1 MTLATI
7 PEASAST
14 LRHKPDEPAIK
25 ALLIACLETHFGSL
39 QGAVQQDLSVNRL
52 VRDLEGV
59 IARYKTEDAST
70 LFLPDTQ
77 ILVDNPETGE

>member
-39 QGAVQQDLSVNRL
+39 QGAVQ
-52 VRDLEGV
+52 
-59 IARYKTEDAST
+59 
-70 LFLPDTQ
+70 
-77 ILVDNPETGE
+77 